1 VVRAARD
8 FTRGTA
14 SRKRTT
20 SSALSTTGSFCGS
33 RACAIRSGKSG
44 REGHAIQEAQ
54 RADGLVQRRPRHPA
68 GHQVDL
74 KGADILQIE
83 LLRRTAEEAAEFG
96 DGVNVG
102 SLGCRR
108 QVANR
113 HVLDHAT
120 A

>member
-1 VVRAARD
+1 
-8 FTRGTA
+8 
-14 SRKRTT
+14 
-20 SSALSTTGSFCGS
+20 
-33 RACAIRSGKSG
+33 
-44 REGHAIQEAQ
+44 
-54 RADGLVQRRPRHPA
+54 
-68 GHQVDL
+68 VDL